1 MRTTV
6 EIPDHLHETL
16 IRLAR
21 RRGLRGF
28 SQLVEEALD
37 AYLADLSAEEAA
49 LLLSL
54 ESSIDDSEELE
65 MRRRIEEARATWR
78 VS

>member
-1 MRTTV
+1 MRATI

-16 IRLAR
+16 LRLAR

-28 SQLVEEALD
+28 SRLVEEALD
-37 AYLADLSAEEAA
+37 SYLADLSPEETR

-54 ESSIDDSEELE
+54 ESSIDESEEQE
-65 MRRRIEEARATWR
+65 MRRRIEEARTAWW

>member
-28 SQLVEEALD
+28 SQLVEEALN

>member
-6 EIPDHLHETL
+6 EISSYHHETL
-16 IRLAR
+16 LNLAR

-28 SQLVEEALD
+28 SQLVQEALD
-37 AYLADLSAEEAA
+37 SYLADLSADEMD

-54 ESSIDDSEELE
+54 ESSIDESEEHE

>member
-1 MRTTV
+1 MRATI

-16 IRLAR
+16 LRLAR

-28 SQLVEEALD
+28 SRLVEEALD
-37 AYLADLSAEEAA
+37 SYLADLSPEETR

-54 ESSIDDSEELE
+54 ESIDESEEQE
-65 MRRRIEEARATWR
+65 MRRRIEEARTAWW